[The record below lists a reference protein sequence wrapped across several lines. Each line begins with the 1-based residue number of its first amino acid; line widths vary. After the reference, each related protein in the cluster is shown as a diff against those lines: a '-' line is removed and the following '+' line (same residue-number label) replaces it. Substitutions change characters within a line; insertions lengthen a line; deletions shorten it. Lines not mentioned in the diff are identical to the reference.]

1 MPDSDDRL
9 APVSYLFGA
18 PEPTSS
24 ESATGRGDHPAS
36 GGARATGRTGTSD
49 RAGTNDR
56 TSTSDRAR
64 ASDLTSD
71 GSRVG
76 DTAGPAAH
84 GRTTASGWY
93 LEPGDDTADR
103 DAHALSSRDDVP
115 SEPETPP
122 EAPAIAEARRFLSLV
137 GAPGTGAP
145 QAETPA
151 PAPSLPSITAADR
164 GGVRCVEQPDE
175 RGEPAASAP
184 KPPAVRKASINAL
197 ARKGMSSAE
206 MVTLL
211 ENREV
216 EPDEVAAEVERL
228 ERAGLLD
235 DHVLAHDLVTTLRDR
250 KGLGKSAIT
259 AELRRRRVDQ
269 AAIDEALESVDVD
282 DELERATEVAIKRAG
297 QLRSYDRTTAERRLS
312 AFLQRRGYSGS
323 VVGAAV
329 AAALGPA
336 GPRFR

>member
-1 MPDSDDRL
+1 MERSDGRL
-9 APVSYLFGA
+9 ATVSYLFGVPSEQP
-18 PEPTSS
+18 PEETAA
-24 ESATGRGDHPAS
+24 ATAAVDDP
-36 GGARATGRTGTSD
+36 
-49 RAGTNDR
+49 
-56 TSTSDRAR
+56 
-64 ASDLTSD
+64 
-71 GSRVG
+71 RVG
-76 DTAGPAAH
+76 DTAAPAAN
-84 GRTTASGWY
+84 GRTPASGWY
-93 LEPGDDTADR
+93 IEPGADGS
-103 DAHALSSRDDVP
+103 HAPSSRDDEPVDEE
-115 SEPETPP
+115 SEP
-122 EAPAIAEARRFLSLV
+122 EAPAIAAARRFLSV
-137 GAPGTGAP
+137 VEKSVAEKPGA
-145 QAETPA
+145 ESTP
-151 PAPSLPSITAADR
+151 S
-164 GGVRCVEQPDE
+164 GVRFVEAE
-175 RGEPAASAP
+175 EPEATTP

-211 ENREV
+211 ENREI

-228 ERAGLLD
+228 EAAGLLD
-235 DHVLAHDLVTTLRDR
+235 DTVLAHDLVSTLRDR

-297 QLRSYDRTTAERRLS
+297 QLSSYDRTTAERRLS

-329 AAALGPA
+329 NAALGPA

>member
-1 MPDSDDRL
+1 VERSDGRL

-18 PEPTSS
+18 PAEPVLD
-24 ESATGRGDHPAS
+24 EAPEDS
-36 GGARATGRTGTSD
+36 GEAVAP
-49 RAGTNDR
+49 
-56 TSTSDRAR
+56 
-64 ASDLTSD
+64 
-71 GSRVG
+71 G
-76 DTAGPAAH
+76 DTAGPAAN
-84 GRTTASGWY
+84 GRTPASGWY
-93 LEPGDDTADR
+93 IEPGADGSN
-103 DAHALSSRDDVP
+103 APSSRDDEPVEE
-115 SEPETPP
+115 EPEP
-122 EAPAIAEARRFLSLV
+122 EAPAIAAARRFLSV
-137 GAPGTGAP
+137 VEKSV
-145 QAETPA
+145 AEKPAATREPA
-151 PAPSLPSITAADR
+151 PT
-164 GGVRCVEQPDE
+164 GVRFVE
-175 RGEPAASAP
+175 EPEATAP

-211 ENREV
+211 ENREI

-228 ERAGLLD
+228 EAAGLLD
-235 DHVLAHDLVTTLRDR
+235 DTVLAQDLVNTLRDR

-282 DELERATEVAIKRAG
+282 DELERATEVAVKRAG
-297 QLRSYDRTTAERRLS
+297 QLSSYDRTTAERRLS

-329 AAALGPA
+329 KAALGPA

>member
-9 APVSYLFGA
+9 ATVSYLFGA
-18 PEPTSS
+18 PEPSS
-24 ESATGRGDHPAS
+24 ESAGGRDDDPANE
-36 GGARATGRTGTSD
+36 AIT
-49 RAGTNDR
+49 
-56 TSTSDRAR
+56 
-64 ASDLTSD
+64 ASD
-71 GSRVG
+71 RVG

-93 LEPGDDTADR
+93 VEPGADAAGDGR
-103 DAHALSSRDDVP
+103 SSRDDEPV
-115 SEPETPP
+115 EPETPV

-137 GAPGTGAP
+137 GKPGAG
-145 QAETPA
+145 QATTDVPESASSSST
-151 PAPSLPSITAADR
+151 SSSTATNV
-164 GGVRCVEQPDE
+164 GVRFVEQPE
-175 RGEPAASAP
+175 ASEAADAP
-184 KPPAVRKASINAL
+184 ETATKPPAVRKASINAL

-211 ENREV
+211 ETREI

-235 DHVLAHDLVTTLRDR
+235 DHVLAHDLVATLRDR

-282 DELERATEVAIKRAG
+282 DELERATEVAVKRAG

-329 AAALGPA
+329 NAALGPA

>member
-1 MPDSDDRL
+1 MERSDGRL

-18 PEPTSS
+18 PAEHAPEEPA
-24 ESATGRGDHPAS
+24 EHS
-36 GGARATGRTGTSD
+36 GEAA
-49 RAGTNDR
+49 AP
-56 TSTSDRAR
+56 
-64 ASDLTSD
+64 
-71 GSRVG
+71 G
-76 DTAGPAAH
+76 DTAGPAAN
-84 GRTTASGWY
+84 GRTPASGWY
-93 LEPGDDTADR
+93 IEPGADGSN
-103 DAHALSSRDDVP
+103 APSSRDDEPVEE
-115 SEPETPP
+115 EPEP
-122 EAPAIAEARRFLSLV
+122 EAPAIAAARRFLSV
-137 GAPGTGAP
+137 VEKSV
-145 QAETPA
+145 AEKPAATREPA
-151 PAPSLPSITAADR
+151 PT
-164 GGVRCVEQPDE
+164 GVRFVE
-175 RGEPAASAP
+175 EPEATAP

-211 ENREV
+211 ENREI

-228 ERAGLLD
+228 EAAGLLD
-235 DHVLAHDLVTTLRDR
+235 DTVLAQDLVNTLRDR

-282 DELERATEVAIKRAG
+282 DELERATEVAVKRAG
-297 QLRSYDRTTAERRLS
+297 QLSSYDRTTAERRLS

-329 AAALGPA
+329 KAALGPA